1 MTLTIYAAPA
11 KSTRANK
18 KFWALMKIFD
28 RYLLKNLFIATVLTA
43 VTLAVIIFLTQSLK
57 FLELV
62 IDSGASSTMFWI
74 LTMLALPRFFE
85 IILPIALMA
94 SVVFVYNKMVMDSE
108 LVIMRS
114 SGAAP
119 LSLGRPA
126 INLSIFVAIIL
137 WVMTAWVAPTSLAN
151 MQKLR
156 QVVKAQYS
164 SFLFQEG
171 VFNAIIPG
179 LTVFVRDRSEA
190 GELKGLMIHDK
201 RDKTKPPVTVLAESG
216 VIVTNEAGQQ
226 VVVFDGSRQ
235 DLSKNNKD
243 NMVLNRL
250 DFDRYTIDLPEGTTS
265 IKSRWK
271 EPDERTLWEL
281 FNIDETN
288 ESDVRFKREFMVEIH
303 RRLVSP
309 LLAVVFT
316 FVSLS
321 CMLLGAVERRGQG
334 WRVIVAITVTVLIQA
349 LYLAA
354 FNMARE
360 SNLGLVLMYLFVFVP
375 LACSAFLMSNY
386 SENFRMQNIF
396 RLGRKRNA

>member
-1 MTLTIYAAPA
+1 
-11 KSTRANK
+11 
-18 KFWALMKIFD
+18 MKVFD
-28 RYLLKNLFIATVLTA
+28 RYLLKNLFIATSLTA

-74 LTMLALPRFFE
+74 LTLLALPRFFE

-114 SGAAP
+114 SGSNP

-126 INLSIFVAIIL
+126 IQLSIGVAILL
-137 WVMTAWVAPTSLAN
+137 WLMTSWVAPTALAN

-156 QVVKAQYS
+156 QVVKAQYA

-171 VFNAIIPG
+171 VFNAVIPG
-179 LTVFVRDRSEA
+179 MTVFVRERSEH
-190 GELKGLMIHDK
+190 GELKGLMIHDN
-201 RDKTKPPVTVLAESG
+201 RDETKSAVTILAESG
-216 VIVTNEAGQQ
+216 VIVSTDEGQQ

-235 DLSKNNKD
+235 DLGKD
-243 NMVLNRL
+243 NTVLNRL
-250 DFDRYTIDLPEGTTS
+250 DFDRYTIDLPEGATA

-281 FNIDETN
+281 VNPDPEN
-288 ESDVRFKREFMVEIH
+288 DSDMRYKRDFVIEIH

-316 FVSLS
+316 VVSLS

-334 WRVIVAITVTVLIQA
+334 WRVITAIAVTVLIQT

-354 FNMARE
+354 FNMAHDK
-360 SNLGLVLMYLFVFVP
+360 NIGLVLMYLLVFIP
-375 LACSAFLMSNY
+375 LGTCILLLSRY
-386 SENFRMQNIF
+386 GEGFRVKHILKM
-396 RLGRKRNA
+396 GRKTA